1 MINIEKVIKMNFQR
15 KTPDIEQVFNQRW
28 QANNYRLNGIK
39 DKIQNEKDA
48 FNRINNIKT
57 KEDIKKEVLE
67 ANSINGR
74 LERLNRN
81 IEATKGF
88 NNRNRFN

>member
-1 MINIEKVIKMNFQR
+1 MNFQR

-39 DKIQNEKDA
+39 DKIQNEKDT
-48 FNRINNIKT
+48 FNRINNIKP
-57 KEDIKKEVLE
+57 KEEIRKEVLE

-74 LERLNRN
+74 LKRLNES
-81 IEATKGF
+81 IAAAKG
-88 NNRNRFN
+88 NRNNFN

>member
-48 FNRINNIKT
+48 FNRINNIKP
-57 KEDIKKEVLE
+57 KEEIRKEVLE

-74 LERLNRN
+74 LKRLNES
-81 IEATKGF
+81 IAAAKG
-88 NNRNRFN
+88 NRNNFN

>member
-1 MINIEKVIKMNFQR
+1 MNFQR

-48 FNRINNIKT
+48 FNRINNIKP
-57 KEDIKKEVLE
+57 KEEIRKEVLE

-74 LERLNRN
+74 LKRLNES
-81 IEATKGF
+81 IAAAKG
-88 NNRNRFN
+88 NRNNFN

>member
-1 MINIEKVIKMNFQR
+1 MNFQR

-39 DKIQNEKDA
+39 DKIQNEKA
-48 FNRINNIKT
+48 TFNRINNIKP
-57 KEDIKKEVLE
+57 KEEIRKEVLE

-74 LERLNRN
+74 LKRLNES
-81 IEATKGF
+81 IAAAKG
-88 NNRNRFN
+88 NRNNFN